1 MARCLKYTPQLL
13 HHTILTSPS
22 ELRDED
28 LFHEM
33 TCKKKKKKKVTI
45 LMQIL
50 SSILDVRLLE
60 EVSETLQIID
70 KLLVRI

>member
-33 TCKKKKKKKVTI
+33 TCKKKKKKVTI